1 MGQAGAQH
9 SQSPIKAEGGAVM
22 MIFRT
27 GSIRKSMQ
35 KCNLGH
41 ACRAPGFL
49 AVPLP
54 DTLLCAPKDPEND
67 GGAHKKKGRARPK
80 GQVSK
85 KTYRL
90 MIRSCFTVITS
101 RPLTTGLAASVSG
114 SAVCSTARM
123 ATSTA

>member
-1 MGQAGAQH
+1 
-9 SQSPIKAEGGAVM
+9 